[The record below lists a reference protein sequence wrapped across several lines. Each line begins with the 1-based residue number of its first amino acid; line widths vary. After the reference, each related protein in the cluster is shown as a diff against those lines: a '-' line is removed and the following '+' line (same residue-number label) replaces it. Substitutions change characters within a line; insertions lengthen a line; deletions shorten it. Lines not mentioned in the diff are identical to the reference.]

1 MPLLKVDIGDLK
13 RVYKTNVLGIILTV
27 QPFAPFLIAAASNPR
42 RKAGFISITT
52 FYLDHLLK
60 I

>member
-52 FYLDHLLK
+52 
-60 I
+60 